1 MSADLAHH
9 PLGIGELS
17 RRSGAPPST
26 LRFYEEQGLLH
37 PARTPGGQRRYR
49 RDALRR
55 VAFIRV
61 GQRVGMP
68 LREIREALDRLPAGR
83 TPTARDWS
91 RLSARWRTEL
101 DDRIAALHHLRDDLG
116 GCIGCGCLSLTQCR
130 LLNPGDALGES
141 GSGPRRWSD
150 ESAAEDGSTQA

>member
-1 MSADLAHH
+1 MSEDPAHH
-9 PLGIGELS
+9 PLSIGELS
-17 RRSGAPPST
+17 RRSGAPAST
-26 LRFYEEQGLLH
+26 LRFYEDEGLLH
-37 PARTPGGQRRYR
+37 PLRTAGGQRRYR

-68 LREIREALDRLPAGR
+68 LREIRAALDGLPSGR

-91 RLSARWRTEL
+91 RLSARWRAEL
-101 DDRIAALHHLRDDLG
+101 DERIAALLHLRDDLG

-130 LLNPGDALGES
+130 LLNPDDALGED
-141 GSGPRRWSD
+141 GVGPRRWSD
-150 ESAAEDGSTQA
+150 ESTTDEESTQA

>member
-1 MSADLAHH
+1 MDDLAHH

-17 RRSGAPPST
+17 RRSGAPAST
-26 LRFYEEQGLLH
+26 LRFYEDEGLLH
-37 PARTPGGQRRYR
+37 PARTTGGQRRYR

-68 LREIREALDRLPAGR
+68 LREIRAALDGLPEGR

-101 DDRIAALHHLRDDLG
+101 DERIAALHHLRDDLG
-116 GCIGCGCLSLTQCR
+116 GCIGCGCLSLTQCT
-130 LLNPGDALGES
+130 LLNPGDALGED
-141 GSGPRRWSD
+141 GAGPRRWTD
-150 ESAAEDGSTQA
+150 ESSASPVSTQT

>member
-17 RRSGAPPST
+17 RRSGAPAST
-26 LRFYEEQGLLH
+26 LRFYEDEGLLH

-68 LREIREALDRLPAGR
+68 LREIREALDRLPEGR

-101 DDRIAALHHLRDDLG
+101 DERITALHHLRDDLG
-116 GCIGCGCLSLTQCR
+116 GCIGCGCLSLTQCT
-130 LLNPGDALGES
+130 LLNPGDTLGEE
-141 GSGPRRWSD
+141 GTGPRRWSD
-150 ESAAEDGSTQA
+150 ESVGEDGSTQP

>member
-1 MSADLAHH
+1 VADHLAHH
-9 PLGIGELS
+9 PLSIGELS
-17 RRSGAPPST
+17 RRSGAPAST
-26 LRFYEEQGLLH
+26 LRFYEEEGLLH
-37 PARTPGGQRRYR
+37 AERTSGGQRRYR

-68 LREIREALDRLPAGR
+68 LREIRAALERLPEGR

-101 DDRIAALHHLRDDLG
+101 DERIAALLHLRDDLG
-116 GCIGCGCLSLTQCR
+116 GCIGCGCLSLTQCT
-130 LLNPGDALGES
+130 LLNPGDTLGGE
-141 GSGPRRWSD
+141 GSGPRRWND
-150 ESAAEDGSTQA
+150 ESELLDGSTPA